1 MPDGLDLDTVTRIG
15 DFMRGLENL
24 SAETGIDLGRLTAV
38 DLTEDDD
45 EDEPVRIGRVTSD
58 CDTDDVTR
66 YRLQAARP
74 K

>member
-1 MPDGLDLDTVTRIG
+1 MPDGLDLDTVSRVA

-24 SAETGIDLGRLTAV
+24 SAETGIDLGRLAAV
-38 DLTEDDD
+38 DLTIDED
-45 EDEPVRIGRVTSD
+45 DEPVRIGRVISD
-58 CDTDDVTR
+58 ADADGVTR